1 MFRNQVQNLLWPT
14 FLVTSFFSIFTYILK
29 RMFLM
34 KDSRLCKGC
43 FSFASCLCIHLLFT
57 DRHLQI
63 RGNLSY
69 VSLFRE
75 KSMLE
80 GKSPRTC
87 RFVDSLFASRETT
100 RMFVLLSTRSL
111 WQFATRTPLGLSS
124 LTLSLSLS
132 LSHSLSRSRNFQY
145 LWKINFF
152 VVSKYPIYKDF
163 MRFLDTEEYGR
174 NREGA
179 TFKYIIS

>member
-1 MFRNQVQNLLWPT
+1 MFVIR
-14 FLVTSFFSIFTYILK
+14 FKIFFDRFILVTSLFSIVTYILK

-43 FSFASCLCIHLLFT
+43 FSFASCLYIHLLFT
-57 DRHLQI
+57 DRHSQI

-69 VSLFRE
+69 VSSFRE

-111 WQFATRTPLGLSS
+111 WQFATRTPFGLSS

-132 LSHSLSRSRNFQY
+132 HSLSQSRNFQY

-152 VVSKYPIYKDF
+152 VVS
-163 MRFLDTEEYGR
+163 
-174 NREGA
+174 N
-179 TFKYIIS
+179 ISFIKTLCAF